1 MQYKYT
7 ATFNVKISLSY
18 AQCTCRISHI
28 SFVAYISNIS
38 LLQSIYQR
46 YWFSDFLMLAVS
58 VRNSLHCIK
67 SCKES
72 NTKCHAQVHVIVS
85 TSTYLD
91 AITCSCAQEDV
102 IGIGGVSISLRDV
115 FCDVFTN
122 HSYPCTVT
130 VSPWELTKIQCR
142 YIINYGHC
150 LILFS

>member
-1 MQYKYT
+1 
-7 ATFNVKISLSY
+7 
-18 AQCTCRISHI
+18 
-28 SFVAYISNIS
+28 
-38 LLQSIYQR
+38 
-46 YWFSDFLMLAVS
+46 MLAVS
-58 VRNSLHCIK
+58 VRNSLHCSK

-72 NTKCHAQVHVIVS
+72 NKKCHAQVHVIVS

-130 VSPWELTKIQCR
+130 VSP
-142 YIINYGHC
+142 
-150 LILFS
+150 